1 MTKRSIVDFTAGSA
15 TMNGS
20 PNPLQ
25 KESFVKVIITDP
37 IAKAGVKMLVDAG
50 IEVDERPGLPPP
62 DLVQAIPAYDAII
75 VRSAT
80 KVTADVINAGK
91 NLKVIG
97 RAGVGLDNVDKRAA
111 DARGVK
117 VVNTPAAT
125 SVTVAELALGHMLA
139 CARSIPQAT
148 QSLREGKWEKKTFK
162 GTELF
167 GKTLGLIGA
176 GRIGIELGKRA
187 IAMGMSVLVY
197 DPFIQQ
203 PAVGRLVEL
212 ADLLKN
218 ADYISLHVPKT
229 DKTLH
234 IINKESIAQMKKG
247 VVIVNCA
254 RGGVVDEEALYEAL
268 KSGQVGAAALDVFE
282 SEPPKDFKLFSLP
295 NVIGTPHVGAQTK
308 EGQERAGIG
317 IAEEV
322 RKLLLGR

>member
-1 MTKRSIVDFTAGSA
+1 M
-15 TMNGS
+15 
-20 PNPLQ
+20 
-25 KESFVKVIITDP
+25 KVIITDP
-37 IAKAGVKMLVDAG
+37 IAKAGVKMLQDAG
-50 IEVDERPGLPPP
+50 IEVDERPGLPPA

-80 KVTADVINAGK
+80 KVTADVINAGT
-91 NLKVIG
+91 NLKVVG
-97 RAGVGLDNVDKRAA
+97 RAGVGLDNVDKKAA

-148 QSLREGKWEKKTFK
+148 QSLREGKWEKKAFK

-167 GKTLGLIGA
+167 GKTLGLIGS
-176 GRIGIELGKRA
+176 GRIGTELGKRA
-187 IAMGMSVLVY
+187 IAMGMNVLIY
-197 DPFIQQ
+197 DPFIKES
-203 PAVGRLVEL
+203 AVGKLCGL
-212 ADLLKN
+212 PDMLKS

-229 DKTLH
+229 DKTFH

-254 RGGVVDEEALYEAL
+254 RGGTVDEEALYEAL

-282 SEPPKDFKLFSLP
+282 SEPIKDFKLFSLP

-322 RKLLLGR
+322 RKVLLGK

>member
-1 MTKRSIVDFTAGSA
+1 M
-15 TMNGS
+15 
-20 PNPLQ
+20 
-25 KESFVKVIITDP
+25 KVIITDG
-37 IAKAGVKMLVDAG
+37 IAKAGVKMLQDAG
-50 IEVDERPGLPPP
+50 IEVDERPGLPPAE
-62 DLVQAIPAYDAII
+62 LIQAIPAYDAII

-91 NLKVIG
+91 NLKVVG
-97 RAGVGLDNVDKRAA
+97 RAGVGLDNVDKKAA
-111 DARGVK
+111 DARGIK

-167 GKTLGLIGA
+167 GKTLGLIGS

-197 DPFIQQ
+197 DPFIKES
-203 PAVGRLVEL
+203 PVGKLVEL
-212 ADLLKN
+212 ADMLKS

-229 DKTLH
+229 DKTFH
-234 IINKESIAQMKKG
+234 IINKDSIAQMKKG

-282 SEPPKDFKLFSLP
+282 SEPIKDFKLFSLP

-322 RKLLLGR
+322 RKVLLGK

>member
-1 MTKRSIVDFTAGSA
+1 M
-15 TMNGS
+15 
-20 PNPLQ
+20 LQ
-25 KESFVKVIITDP
+25 
-37 IAKAGVKMLVDAG
+37 DAG
-50 IEVDERPGLPPP
+50 IEVDERPGLPPA

-80 KVTADVINAGK
+80 KVTADVINAGT
-91 NLKVIG
+91 NLKVVG
-97 RAGVGLDNVDKRAA
+97 RAGVGLDNVDKKAA
-111 DARGVK
+111 DARGIK

-148 QSLREGKWEKKTFK
+148 QSLRDGKWEKKAFK

-167 GKTLGLIGA
+167 GKTLGLIGS
-176 GRIGIELGKRA
+176 GRIGTELGKRA
-187 IAMGMSVLVY
+187 IAMGMNVLVY
-197 DPFIQQ
+197 DPFIKES
-203 PAVGRLVEL
+203 AVGKLC
-212 ADLLKN
+212 DLPDVLKS

-229 DKTLH
+229 DKTFH
-234 IINKESIAQMKKG
+234 IINKDSIAQMKKG

-282 SEPPKDFKLFSLP
+282 TEPPKDLKLFSLP

-322 RKLLLGR
+322 RKVLLGR

>member
-1 MTKRSIVDFTAGSA
+1 M
-15 TMNGS
+15 
-20 PNPLQ
+20 
-25 KESFVKVIITDP
+25 KVIITDP
-37 IAKAGVKMLVDAG
+37 IAKAGVKMLQDAG
-50 IEVDERPGLPPP
+50 IEVDERPGLPPA

-80 KVTADVINAGK
+80 KVTADVINAGT
-91 NLKVIG
+91 NLKVVG
-97 RAGVGLDNVDKRAA
+97 RAGVGLDNVDKKAA
-111 DARGVK
+111 DARGIK

-148 QSLREGKWEKKTFK
+148 QSLRDGKWEKKAFK

-167 GKTLGLIGA
+167 GKTLGLIGS
-176 GRIGIELGKRA
+176 GRIGTELGKRA

-197 DPFIQQ
+197 DPFIKES
-203 PAVGRLVEL
+203 AVGKLVEFP
-212 ADLLKN
+212 DLLKS

-229 DKTLH
+229 DKTFH
-234 IINKESIAQMKKG
+234 IINKDSIAQMKKG

-282 SEPPKDFKLFSLP
+282 TEPPKDLKLFSLP

-322 RKLLLGR
+322 RKVLLGK

>member
-1 MTKRSIVDFTAGSA
+1 
-15 TMNGS
+15 
-20 PNPLQ
+20 
-25 KESFVKVIITDP
+25 VKVIITDP
-37 IAKAGVKMLVDAG
+37 IAKAGVKMLQDAG
-50 IEVDERPGLPPP
+50 IEVDERPGLPPA
-62 DLVQAIPAYDAII
+62 DLIQAIPAFDAII

-91 NLKVIG
+91 NLKVVG
-97 RAGVGLDNVDKRAA
+97 RAGVGLDNVDRKAA
-111 DARGVK
+111 DARGIK

-148 QSLREGKWEKKTFK
+148 QSLREGKWEKKAFK

-167 GKTLGLIGA
+167 GKTLGLIGS
-176 GRIGIELGKRA
+176 GRIGTELGKRA
-187 IAMGMSVLVY
+187 IAMGMNVLVF
-197 DPFIQQ
+197 DPFIKEPLAFDPFIKEPTAGKQ
-203 PAVGRLVEL
+203 VEFPEM
-212 ADLLKN
+212 LKN

-229 DKTLH
+229 DKTFH

-247 VVIVNCA
+247 VVIINCA

-268 KSGQVGAAALDVFE
+268 KSGQVGAAALDVYE
-282 SEPPKDFKLFSLP
+282 SEPLKEFKLYSLP

-322 RKLLLGR
+322 RKVLLGK

>member
-1 MTKRSIVDFTAGSA
+1 M
-15 TMNGS
+15 
-20 PNPLQ
+20 
-25 KESFVKVIITDP
+25 KVIITDP

-50 IEVDERPGLPPP
+50 LEVDERPGLPPA

-91 NLKVIG
+91 NLKVVG
-97 RAGVGLDNVDKRAA
+97 RAGVGLDNVDKKAA

-148 QSLREGKWEKKTFK
+148 QSLREGKWEKKAFK

-167 GKTLGLIGA
+167 GKTLGLIGS
-176 GRIGIELGKRA
+176 GRIGTELGKRA
-187 IAMGMSVLVY
+187 IAMGMNVMVS
-197 DPFIQQ
+197 DPYIKEC
-203 PAVGRLVEL
+203 AVGKLCDFQ
-212 ADLLKN
+212 DLLKN

-229 DKTLH
+229 DQTKH

-295 NVIGTPHVGAQTK
+295 NVIGTPHIGAQTK

-322 RKLLLGR
+322 RKVLLGK

>member
-1 MTKRSIVDFTAGSA
+1 M
-15 TMNGS
+15 
-20 PNPLQ
+20 
-25 KESFVKVIITDP
+25 KVIITDP
-37 IAKAGVKMLVDAG
+37 IAKAGVKMLQDAG
-50 IEVDERPGLPPP
+50 IEVDERPGLPPA

-80 KVTADVINAGK
+80 KVTADVINAGT
-91 NLKVIG
+91 NLKVVG
-97 RAGVGLDNVDKRAA
+97 RAGVGLDNVDKKAA
-111 DARGVK
+111 DARGIK

-148 QSLREGKWEKKTFK
+148 QSLRDGKWEKKAFK
-162 GTELF
+162 GTELY
-167 GKTLGLIGA
+167 GKTLGLIGS
-176 GRIGIELGKRA
+176 GRIGTELGKRA

-197 DPFIQQ
+197 DPFIKES
-203 PAVGRLVEL
+203 AVGKLVEFP
-212 ADLLKN
+212 DLLKS

-229 DKTLH
+229 DKTFH
-234 IINKESIAQMKKG
+234 IINKDSIAQMKKG

-282 SEPPKDFKLFSLP
+282 TEPPKDLKLFSLP

-322 RKLLLGR
+322 RKVLLGR